1 MPSPFFTSVSMHA
14 DLDEWALG
22 MFPHSNRFG
31 SLASIATSAPYFDLG
46 DLALSLL
53 SHTFL
58 AAPAFPLSS
67 SSRSR
72 LSSDVVRR
80 SI

>member
-53 SHTFL
+53 SHTLPFS
-58 AAPAFPLSS
+58 PLRPS
-67 SSRSR
+67 
-72 LSSDVVRR
+72 LSPPHRALGSVLMW
-80 SI
+80 